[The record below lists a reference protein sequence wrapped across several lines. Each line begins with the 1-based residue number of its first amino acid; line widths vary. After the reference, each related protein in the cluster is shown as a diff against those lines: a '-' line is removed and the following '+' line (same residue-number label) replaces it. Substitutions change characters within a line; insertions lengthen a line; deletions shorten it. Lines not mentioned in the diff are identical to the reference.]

1 MKKFVAMLLA
11 LVMVFALCACGD
23 KPQNDK
29 QDKAAVKVGFIC
41 LHDENSTYDK
51 NFIDAAKAACK
62 NAGLSEDQYIIK
74 TNIPENQD
82 CYNAAA
88 ELVDAGCTAIFA
100 DSFGHEDFMI
110 QAAKEFKDV
119 QFCHATGTKAHTQG
133 LANFHNAF
141 AAIYEGRFLA
151 GVAAG
156 MKLNQMIE
164 EGTITAEQAK
174 MGYVGAY
181 TYAEVVSGY
190 TSFYLGAKSVCPSV
204 TMDVTFTGSWYDEAL
219 EKEAAN
225 KLIAGGCK
233 LISQHADSMGAPTAC
248 ENAGV
253 PNVSYNGS
261 TLDACPNT
269 FIVSSRID
277 WTPYYEMVIKAVQD
291 GTSLDSDWTGTL
303 KTGSVVLTDVNE
315 KVVYMRA
322 CVVGLL
328 ENECVH
334 AFVDH
339 ESQILAGTFEGSLI
353 KAISE
358 RPRNAY
364 KRCTQVSKER
374 IYQSKIVLDVELS
387 GYKIMETLMRDL
399 VSAAVSPEKFH
410 SKQLI
415 KRFSSQYDIQSD
427 DLETRLMAV
436 IDYISGMTD
445 IYALDIYQKINGI
458 SLPII

>member
-23 KPQNDK
+23 KPQDDK

-119 QFCHATGTKAHTQG
+119 QFYHATGTKAHTEN
-133 LANFHNAF
+133 LSNFHNAF
-141 AAIYEGRFLA
+141 ASIYEGRYLA
-151 GVAAG
+151 GIAAG
-156 MKLNQMIE
+156 MKLNEMIDSGKIKADE
-164 EGTITAEQAK
+164 AK
-174 MGYVGAY
+174 MGYVGAF
-181 TYAEVVSGY
+181 TYAEVISGY

-204 TMDVTFTGSWYDEAL
+204 TMEVTFTGSWYDETL

-225 KLIAGGCK
+225 KLINNGCV

-248 ENAGV
+248 ESAGV

-269 FIVSSRID
+269 FIVSSRINWVPYMKYMIECVRDNKAIDTD
-277 WTPYYEMVIKAVQD
+277 WCKGINEGAVELTPI
-291 GTSLDSDWTGTL
+291 
-303 KTGSVVLTDVNE
+303 NE
-315 KVVYMRA
+315 KVAAPGTAEAIKAAEEQFKAGTLHVFDTSTFTVDGKTLTSYMA
-322 CVVGLL
+322 D
-328 ENECVH
+328 
-334 AFVDH
+334 VDTDEKFTPDTEVISNGYFH
-339 ESQILAGTFEGSLI
+339 ESEKRSAPYFDVNIDGITLLNEG
-353 KAISE
+353 
-358 RPRNAY
+358 
-364 KRCTQVSKER
+364 
-374 IYQSKIVLDVELS
+374 
-387 GYKIMETLMRDL
+387 
-399 VSAAVSPEKFH
+399 
-410 SKQLI
+410 
-415 KRFSSQYDIQSD
+415 
-427 DLETRLMAV
+427 
-436 IDYISGMTD
+436 
-445 IYALDIYQKINGI
+445 
-458 SLPII
+458 